1 MGSCQSYS
9 CIIEEK
15 KKEKEA
21 IETVKFSNYDVH
33 TKQEL
38 TTRYLGHSEQIKDI
52 PNTEENRKADPN
64 PRESPI
70 AFVSGACIRK

>member
-1 MGSCQSYS
+1 LYKKNK
-9 CIIEEK
+9 EEK
-15 KKEKEA
+15 GNRNSQILKLWCTYY
-21 IETVKFSNYDVH
+21 IGPTS
-33 TKQEL
+33 
-38 TTRYLGHSEQIKDI
+38 RYLGHSEQRKDL